1 MDLSKFSD
9 EQLLIASKI
18 IEESKKTGIDP
29 NLALAVASSES
40 GFNPTAKSEKNAI
53 GVMQLLPSTAKS
65 LNVDPHDVDENIRGG
80 IQYLKQNLDRFG
92 DVNKALAAY
101 NSGPGSK
108 FFQTGDIKD
117 LPDETLEYISR
128 INSIYEPTPSKDKG
142 AEEKGEKTEG
152 QKTEKPEEDNS
163 FDRAIAG
170 GAGAI
175 TGLTLGKAFPDKGLA
190 PQSMAGLERKQIGQQ
205 ALLSELEKELSRI
218 PESARRAP
226 SLTPNAPPVSLDIPE
241 APDSQTGLERQ
252 LQGTIEDGQTG
263 RARQTGYQE
272 LTAQQAARQREMAE
286 TENMLRQ
293 RGVIS
298 GRSPFLNFPIAS
310 SPTGILVPPGVAAEA
325 AIPEAQAQAQTQQA
339 NQLEKQISDTRR
351 NLAVTQQTIAELNR
365 RAPGPL
371 AKAGAIFR
379 SPAAK
384 MIPGIG
390 AGLGVE
396 EAKRR
401 YESGDYPGAVLA
413 GSGALGSGLMMLPTA
428 PGPVGAATKGLGA
441 LMGYGGGLGLFLRD
455 LLLRK
460 QEEQAARS
468 QISATR

>member
-1 MDLSKFSD
+1 MDAKQQF
-9 EQLLIASKI
+9 
-18 IEESKKTGIDP
+18 IEEYAPIAEEVGDKIGVSSDILLSQWGLETRWGTSIVGNHNLGNIKDFAGGGKEAKGEKYLNFEDPEAFGDYYAHMIKRNFPGALNAKSDLNQFVKGLQSGKKGAYAEDE
-29 NLALAVASSES
+29 NYGKSLSGALA
-40 GFNPTAKSEKNAI
+40 TT
-53 GVMQLLPSTAKS
+53 Q
-65 LNVDPHDVDENIRGG
+65 
-80 IQYLKQNLDRFG
+80 
-92 DVNKALAAY
+92 
-101 NSGPGSK
+101 
-108 FFQTGDIKD
+108 
-117 LPDETLEYISR
+117 
-128 INSIYEPTPSKDKG
+128 SIYEAPKDGASKDD
-142 AEEKGEKTEG
+142 EKTK
-152 QKTEKPEEDNS
+152 QNDLI
-163 FDRAIAG
+163 DRAIAG
-170 GAGAI
+170 GAGAV
-175 TGLTLGKAFPDKGLA
+175 TGITLGSAFPDKGFS

-226 SLTPNAPPVSLDIPE
+226 PFTPNAPPISLDVPE

-460 QEEQAARS
+460 QEEQAAKS